1 MPHLRYRISREDT
14 TLIEVKNLVKRY
26 GTNTALKGISFKVER
41 GHIYGF
47 LGPNGAG
54 KSTTMNII
62 TGCLAATEGEVI
74 INGHDIFEESVE
86 AKRSIGYLPEQPPV
100 YPDMTPA
107 EYLTFVAEAKGIEQ
121 KDVYEKVNEVM
132 EMTGLV
138 PMQKRLIKNLS
149 KGYRQRVGIAQA
161 ILGDPEVIILDE
173 PTVGLDPKQIIEI
186 RQLITSLGQK
196 HTVILSSHILSEI
209 SAVCDYIIIISRGR
223 VVASDTLANIR
234 AKLSEDKK
242 LELLVRGDENKIRMT
257 LNEIE
262 GIESYETALDEAE
275 NAVRVILQCVK
286 HADIR
291 EALFFAFSEM
301 HYPVLSMTDVSATL
315 EDVFLNLTE
324 EASTAEEEEEEAPAP
339 VYKLPEEERE
349 EDEVEERTEDDASED
364 VSDDD
369 DDDYTPMFGGKE

>member
-1 MPHLRYRISREDT
+1 M
-14 TLIEVKNLVKRY
+14 IEVKNLVKRY

-62 TGCLAATEGEVI
+62 TGCLAATDGEVI

-86 AKRSIGYLPEQPPV
+86 AKRCIGYLPEQPPV
-100 YPDMTPA
+100 YPDMTPS
-107 EYLTFVAEAKGIEQ
+107 EYLHFVAEAKGIAP
-121 KDVYEKVNEVM
+121 KDRLDCVTDVM
-132 EMTGLV
+132 ETTGLTA
-138 PMQKRLIKNLS
+138 MKDRLIRNLS

-186 RQLITSLGQK
+186 RQLITELGKK
-196 HTVILSSHILSEI
+196 HTVILSSHILTEI

-223 VVASDTLANIR
+223 VVASDSLENIR
-234 AKLSEDKK
+234 AMLAETKK
-242 LELLVRGDENKIRMT
+242 LELLVRGDENRVRMA

-262 GIESYETALDEAE
+262 GIETYETVYDDEE
-275 NAVRVILQCVK
+275 SAVRATIQCVK

-291 EALFFAFSEM
+291 ESLFFAFSEM
-301 HYPVLSMTDVSATL
+301 HCPILSITDISATL
-315 EDVFLNLTE
+315 EDVFLSLTE
-324 EASTAEEEEEEAPAP
+324 EAAAGEDEDEEKTTASYRESDEEAVPYDDLSDDEEADDEEEIEEEA
-339 VYKLPEEERE
+339 V
-349 EDEVEERTEDDASED
+349 DE
-364 VSDDD
+364 D